1 MIGRAVS
8 YAYRGGT
15 SLAAAPKELI
25 AKPKRVNA
33 RTSLL
38 AAEDVLSD
46 VLRTIRLN
54 SAMQFCFMPD
64 GDWETDAV
72 PSFADQATEAT
83 TAIPFHIVVRGSCW
97 VKLKGALTQLEEGD
111 IVAFPFS
118 TGHQLGAGKGGRL
131 IIPARDLPP
140 MPWRDLPVLR
150 YGAGESHL
158 RLLCGYLS
166 CNAINFQPLRN
177 ALPLMLH
184 VRTSREA
191 DTGWLGSVIA
201 QIAAEVD
208 CPRSGS
214 RSMLERLTEITFIEI
229 LRHYILSARLGSV
242 GWLAALADPQL
253 ARCLA
258 LIHTEPQ
265 RDWSIQDLAA
275 VAGMSRSSL
284 SGKFE
289 SVLQTSPIRYLREWR
304 LFLASV
310 TLANGSQPIV
320 AVAEQA
326 GYGTEAAFNRAFS
339 RAFGLPPAAWR
350 QRARDTAA
358 IS

>member
-1 MIGRAVS
+1 
-8 YAYRGGT
+8 
-15 SLAAAPKELI
+15 LAGAPEELI
-25 AKPKRVNA
+25 ENPKRVNA
-33 RTSLL
+33 RTEALG
-38 AAEDVLSD
+38 AEDVLSD

-54 SAMQFCFMPD
+54 SAVQFCFMPQ

-72 PSFADQATEAT
+72 PSFANQATGAT
-83 TAIPFHIVVRGSCW
+83 ATIPFHIVVRGTCW
-97 VKLKGALTQLEEGD
+97 IRLEDQLTVLEEGD

-131 IIPARDLPP
+131 IIPVRDLPP
-140 MPWRDLPVLR
+140 KPWRDLPVLR
-150 YGAGESHL
+150 YGAGEADL

-166 CNAINFQPLRN
+166 CNAINFQPLRS
-177 ALPLMLH
+177 ALPVMLH
-184 VRTSREA
+184 VRTRREA
-191 DTGWLGSVIA
+191 DAGWLSAVIS
-201 QIAAEVD
+201 QITAEVD
-208 CPRSGS
+208 RPRSGS

-229 LRHYILSARLGSV
+229 LRHYIISARLGPI

-258 LIHTEPQ
+258 RIHTEPQ

-284 SGKFE
+284 SEKFD
-289 SVLQTSPIRYLREWR
+289 SVLQTSPIRYLRDWR

-310 TLANGSQPIV
+310 ALANGGQPII
-320 AVAEQA
+320 AIAEEA

-350 QRARDTAA
+350 QQARDKAVSQDEEKGSA
-358 IS
+358 